1 MENSE
6 EIVPI
11 TAHALVPKLAKP
23 IAKYDMIIACPACG
37 TRYAVPDA
45 AIGSEGR
52 TVRCAKCK
60 HSWFQDPP
68 ILDLVS
74 PAPMQTPDPPSLESR
89 AMPEPRPVPE
99 TAPKTER
106 AREGTAAYAAQSAPV
121 PAPPPA
127 PPSPPPAE
135 QVTASDAPTPLTSNS
150 GGVNDTSPDAS
161 IAVRALR
168 RGLAGRAATED
179 APPIARVDP
188 PAPLGEPDFA
198 EPPRPVPAFDSADE
212 EADEGASQFEYRA
225 PFTKRRNT
233 LKMWTIAAAIFAV
246 LATGTVAAVNY
257 YGLPDW
263 VPISRP
269 TFGIGQPGLE
279 LDFPKSEQRR
289 ETLSNGESIFR
300 VRGTITNRARE
311 TLNVPNLLVVFSDAR
326 ERKVGDW
333 VVVPA
338 KRTLAPGETV
348 TVTQA
353 IANIP
358 RGAAVADLGWAP
370 N

>member
-6 EIVPI
+6 EIATI
-11 TAHALVPKLAKP
+11 TAHALVPNLAKV
-23 IAKYDMIIACPACG
+23 IANCDMIIACPACG

-68 ILDLVS
+68 VLDLVS
-74 PAPMQTPDPPSLESR
+74 PAPAD
-89 AMPEPRPVPE
+89 A
-99 TAPKTER
+99 
-106 AREGTAAYAAQSAPV
+106 
-121 PAPPPA
+121 PAPPPTASPPA
-127 PPSPPPAE
+127 PEPTPVPGAVPARGETATPASARDPMPAPSPYAEESGSSGTPAPM
-135 QVTASDAPTPLTSNS
+135 QGNSDLV
-150 GGVNDTSPDAS
+150 GDAS
-161 IAVRALR
+161 QEASLAVRALR
-168 RGLAGRAATED
+168 RGLVDRATTED
-179 APPIARVDP
+179 APVMARVDP
-188 PAPLGEPDFA
+188 PARQSIPDFTGPS
-198 EPPRPVPAFDSADE
+198 EPIPPFDSAED
-212 EADEGASQFEYRA
+212 DEGTSQFEYRA
-225 PFTKRRNT
+225 PFTKPRNT
-233 LKMWTIAAAIFAV
+233 LKMWTIAAAVFAL
-246 LATGTVAAVNY
+246 LATATVAAVNY
-257 YGLPDW
+257 YGLPEW

-279 LDFPKSEQRR
+279 LDFPKSQQRR

-300 VRGTITNRARE
+300 VRGTITNSARE

-338 KRTLAPGETV
+338 KRQLAPGETI

>member
-1 MENSE
+1 
-6 EIVPI
+6 
-11 TAHALVPKLAKP
+11 
-23 IAKYDMIIACPACG
+23 MIIACPACG

-68 ILDLVS
+68 VLDLVS
-74 PAPMQTPDPPSLESR
+74 PAPADIPAPSLS
-89 AMPEPRPVPE
+89 ASSVAPEPKPVPE
-99 TAPKTER
+99 T
-106 AREGTAAYAAQSAPV
+106 V
-121 PAPPPA
+121 PARGDTPPPA
-127 PPSPPPAE
+127 LVQEPVPTSPSPAAESETLGTPAP
-135 QVTASDAPTPLTSNS
+135 QRDNSDLGHDA
-150 GGVNDTSPDAS
+150 GQDAS

-168 RGLAGRAATED
+168 RGLAGRASTED
-179 APPIARVDP
+179 APVIARVDP
-188 PAPLGEPDFA
+188 LGRPSAPDLTESPAPI
-198 EPPRPVPAFDSADE
+198 PPFDSE
-212 EADEGASQFEYRA
+212 EEDEGASQFEYRA

-233 LKMWTIAAAIFAV
+233 LKMWTIAAGIFAL
-246 LATGTVAAVNY
+246 LATGTIAAVNY

-279 LDFPKSEQRR
+279 LDFPKSQQRR

-300 VRGTITNRARE
+300 VRGTITNSARE

-338 KRTLAPGETV
+338 KRQLAPGETI

>member
-1 MENSE
+1 VENNG
-6 EIVPI
+6 EIARI
-11 TAHALVPKLAKP
+11 TADALVPQLAKL
-23 IAKYDMIIACPACG
+23 IAKCEMIIACPACG

-68 ILDLVS
+68 VLDLVS
-74 PAPMQTPDPPSLESR
+74 PAPTDTPAPLPAKSPTAPEPKPAPETLPARGEAVEPPS
-89 AMPEPRPVPE
+89 PR
-99 TAPKTER
+99 
-106 AREGTAAYAAQSAPV
+106 APV
-121 PAPPPA
+121 PAPPPSA
-127 PPSPPPAE
+127 EESGSSGNPALPHDN
-135 QVTASDAPTPLTSNS
+135 TDL
-150 GGVNDTSPDAS
+150 VNDAGPDAS

-168 RGLAGRAATED
+168 RGLAGRASTED
-179 APPIARVDP
+179 APVIPRVDP
-188 PAPLGEPDFA
+188 PGRLSTPDFA
-198 EPPRPVPAFDSADE
+198 ETSGPIPAFDGAEEDE
-212 EADEGASQFEYRA
+212 DESASQFEYRA
-225 PFTKRRNT
+225 PFTKRSNT

-246 LATGTVAAVNY
+246 LATGTIAAVNY

-279 LDFPKSEQRR
+279 LDFPKSQQRR

-300 VRGTITNRARE
+300 VRGTITNSARE

-338 KRTLAPGETV
+338 KRQLAPGETI